1 MLGQDPYPVPG
12 VATGIAFGVNEDIGS
27 LPPSLEVILGELAN
41 WAKNPFIVEKDL
53 DITLMDWMS
62 QGVLMLN
69 ASLTCDE
76 YNLEDETFLFK
87 NGSHSNYWRVVLM
100 EQLFEW
106 FNENLK
112 DVVFVFLG
120 KKAQYYNKFITN
132 HVYIDAVHPVA
143 DWYTGKNMFR
153 GSQIFDLINQELN
166 NINKKEIKWLIKDS
180 QPPQIP

>member
-1 MLGQDPYPVPG
+1 
-12 VATGIAFGVNEDIGS
+12 
-27 LPPSLEVILGELAN
+27 
-41 WAKNPFIVEKDL
+41 
-53 DITLMDWMS
+53 
-62 QGVLMLN
+62 
-69 ASLTCDE
+69 
-76 YNLEDETFLFK
+76 
-87 NGSHSNYWRVVLM
+87 M